1 MSDDIDL
8 PGGRTH
14 MCGDLRAD
22 DAGRPVVLTGWVAGT
37 RDHGGVVFV
46 DLRDRDG
53 IVQVVAHPEE
63 APDAHRAASSVKSEW
78 VLRVTGEVRKRPSG
92 TVNPN
97 LPTGEVEIAAV
108 DIEVVSVSDT
118 PPFPIEDRVEVDEA
132 LRLRYRYLD
141 LRRPEMTQVLRT
153 RHRAFSSIRSYFDAR
168 GFVDVETPMLTKST
182 PEGARDFLVPSRL
195 QRGRV
200 YALPQSP
207 QQFKQLL
214 MVAGLDRYYQIV
226 RCFRDEDLRADRH
239 WEFTQLD
246 AEISFAT
253 EEDVYETFEGMF
265 AALWGDVLAERIVTP
280 FPRLTYDDAMRRYG
294 SDKPDTRYG
303 MELADLTDAFRDS
316 GFQSFAKVVS
326 DGGVV
331 KGFAA
336 PGAAGWSRKDL
347 DGLVQEAKS
356 RGAAG
361 LVWAAVQPD
370 GLQSPVA
377 KFLSEAEIATIRE
390 STGALDGDLVLLV
403 ADREKRA
410 NVVLDGLRR
419 HMAERLALIPEG
431 RWNFLWVTEF
441 PVFEWSEDDGKWDAQ
456 HHPFT
461 APVSDDLDPA
471 TARARAY
478 DCVLNGIEL
487 GSGSIRIHD
496 PELQRKVFATLG
508 ISGEEAEEKFG
519 HMLEA
524 FRLGVPPHGGFALG
538 LDRIV
543 MLLTGRDNI
552 RDVIAFPKTSS
563 GLELLT
569 GAPSEPSEEQLGQL
583 GMRFTPPKGTG
594 AAPPK
599 PAG

>member
-1 MSDDIDL
+1 MSDDIAL

-22 DAGRPVVLTGWVAGT
+22 DAGQPVILTGWVAGT

-46 DLRDRDG
+46 DLRDREG

-63 APDAHRAASSVKSEW
+63 APEAHEAASAVKSEW
-78 VLRVTGEVRKRPSG
+78 VLRVTGEVRKRPDG

-97 LPTGEVEIAAV
+97 LPTGEVEVAAV
-108 DIEVVSVSDT
+108 DIAVVSVSDT
-118 PPFPIEDRVEVDEA
+118 TPFPIEDRVEVDEA

-153 RHRAFSSIRSYFDAR
+153 RHAAFSSIRAFFDAR

-214 MVAGLDRYYQIV
+214 MVAGIDRYYQIV

-253 EEDVYETFEGMF
+253 EEDVFETFEGMF
-265 AALWGDVLAERIVTP
+265 AALWSDVLGARITTP

-303 MELADLTDAFRDS
+303 MELADLTEPFRNS
-316 GFQSFAKVVS
+316 GFQSFAKVVA

-336 PGAAGWSRKDL
+336 PGAAGWSRKEL

-361 LVWAAVQPD
+361 LVWAAVQPG

-377 KFLSEAEIATIRE
+377 KFLSEGETAAIRE
-390 STGALDGDLVLLV
+390 STDAADGDLVLLV

-419 HMAERLALIPEG
+419 HMADRLDLIPED
-431 RWNFLWVTEF
+431 RWDFLWITEF
-441 PVFEWSEDDGKWDAQ
+441 PVFEWNEDDQKWDAQ

-496 PELQRKVFATLG
+496 PDLQRKVFATLG
-508 ISGEEAEEKFG
+508 IPGEEAEEKFG

-583 GMRFTPPKGTG
+583 GMRF
-594 AAPPK
+594 AAPKSGPQGK
-599 PAG
+599 GPSG

>member
-1 MSDDIDL
+1 VKGDEGHL

-14 MCGDLRAD
+14 MCGDLRAGQ
-22 DAGRPVVLTGWVAGT
+22 AGEDVVLTGWVASS
-37 RDHGGVVFV
+37 RDHGGVVFL

-53 IVQVVAHPEE
+53 VVQVVAHPEE
-63 APDAHRAASSVKSEW
+63 APDAHRVASSAKAEW
-78 VLRVTGEVRKRPSG
+78 VLRVTGELRERPAG

-97 LPTGEVEIAAV
+97 LPTGEVEVAAAEIA
-108 DIEVVSVSDT
+108 VVSMSDT
-118 PPFPIEDRVEVDEA
+118 PPFPVEDRVEVDEA

-141 LRRPEMTQVLRT
+141 LRRPEMTGVLRT
-153 RHRAFSSIRSYFDAR
+153 RHCAFTSIREFFDAR

-195 QRGRV
+195 QRGKV
-200 YALPQSP
+200 YALPQAP

-214 MVAGLDRYYQIV
+214 MVAGIDRYYQIV

-246 AEISFAT
+246 AELSFAT
-253 EEDVYETFEGMF
+253 EEDVFETFEGMF
-265 AALWGDVLAERIVTP
+265 AKLWRDVLDVEVETP
-280 FPRLTYDDAMRRYG
+280 FPRLRYDESMDRYG

-303 MELADLTDAFRDS
+303 LELSDLTETFRGS
-316 GFQSFAKVVS
+316 GFQAFARVVA

-336 PGAAGWSRKDL
+336 PGAAGWSRKEL
-347 DGLVQEAKS
+347 DGLIQEARS

-361 LVWAAVQPD
+361 LVWLAVQSD
-370 GLQSPVA
+370 GVHSPVA
-377 KFLSEAEIATIRE
+377 KFLSPDELAAIRDA
-390 STGALDGDLVLLV
+390 TGAGEGDLVLLV
-403 ADREKRA
+403 ADVAKRT

-419 HMAERLALIPEG
+419 HMAERLDLIPPG
-431 RWNFLWVTEF
+431 RWNFLWITEF
-441 PVFEWSEDDGKWDAQ
+441 PVFEWDEDEAKWDAQ

-461 APVSDDLDPA
+461 APVTDKLDPA

-478 DCVLNGIEL
+478 DAVLNGIEL
-487 GSGSIRIHD
+487 GSGSVRIHD
-496 PELQRKVFATLG
+496 PALQRKVFETLG
-508 ISGEEAEEKFG
+508 ISGAEAEEKFG
-519 HMLEA
+519 HMLDA
-524 FRLGVPPHGGFALG
+524 FRYGVPPHAGFALG

-563 GLELLT
+563 GQELLT
-569 GAPSEPSEEQLGQL
+569 GAPSEPSAEQLGLL
-583 GMRFTPPKGTG
+583 GLRLAQEPKKRDG
-594 AAPPK
+594 
-599 PAG
+599 